1 MDKRNDVTEPDEP
14 TPIKPT
20 RISELELVIA
30 AAKRSPRT
38 PVKDRMIRDL
48 ELLLAYRKRKA
59 LAETPAKG

>member
-1 MDKRNDVTEPDEP
+1 MDKRNDVTKRDEP
-14 TPIKPT
+14 TPIEPN
-20 RISELELVIA
+20 RVSELELVIA

-59 LAETPAKG
+59 LAETPAKD